1 MSPVCFVTEV
11 LSTLRLCPPRA
22 SRGFPIIFAAQKSR
36 DEAAPSALLR
46 VGDTP
51 PLDACYPRLR
61 QVAFGMYMPRF
72 NAEVQKLN
80 PKEKTP

>member
-1 MSPVCFVTEV
+1 MSSVPTWALPPARVKGFPQ
-11 LSTLRLCPPRA
+11 SSALRLCRPSLRFALSVPP
-22 SRGFPIIFAAQKSR
+22 S
-36 DEAAPSALLR
+36 APSPR

-72 NAEVQKLN
+72 NADVQKPN
-80 PKEKTP
+80 TKEKTP